1 MGVAHLN
8 FAQREH
14 LEELL
19 DVLPGSV
26 SILGLINDREG
37 KVKLVMDKSV
47 TEQSY
52 FACHPCVNT
61 SSLRIAREDLFGK
74 FLPAVGH
81 DYRVVALPK
90 EEG

>member
-47 TEQSY
+47 TEQSH

-61 SSLRIAREDLFGK
+61 SSVRFAMED
-74 FLPAVGH
+74 FLAVVVPALDHPVTWV
-81 DYRVVALPK
+81 DLP
-90 EEG
+90 